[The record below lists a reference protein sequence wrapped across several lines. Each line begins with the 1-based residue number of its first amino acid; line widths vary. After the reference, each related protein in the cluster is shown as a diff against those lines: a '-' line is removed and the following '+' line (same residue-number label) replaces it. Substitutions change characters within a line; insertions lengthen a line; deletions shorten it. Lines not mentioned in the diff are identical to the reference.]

1 MLIKTI
7 TMLWAPAGI
16 VTDQTDMII
25 AIGSVVKDGAI
36 VVDLPQVG
44 VPMVN
49 LTSLLMWELP
59 TPIEADSVSLSLY
72 NVDYQHTVDIDGVQ
86 FPIEPLDN
94 QWQELSL
101 VLSTPDSPPDS
112 PTPPATDS
120 PVDMISSII
129 PIMIMIPMMAM
140 MMKTSK

>member
-1 MLIKTI
+1 MLIQTI

-25 AIGSVVKDGAI
+25 AIGSVIKDGAI

-72 NVDYQHTVDIDGVQ
+72 NVDYQHTVDIDGIQ
-86 FPIEPLDN
+86 FPIAPLDN

-101 VLSTPDSPPDS
+101 VLSTPDSPDL
-112 PTPPATDS
+112 PTPTPDS
-120 PVDMISSII
+120 PVDMISAII

>member
-1 MLIKTI
+1 MLIQTI

-101 VLSTPDSPPDS
+101 VLSTPDSPDP
-112 PTPPATDS
+112 PTPTPDS